1 MMQHYF
7 RRGPTSMDVPML
19 DEGRV
24 SPPPLVLFWSQ
35 NPDLYLLF
43 SHILAAEG
51 FRSALLGEEDVGEL
65 ANSDVVTAVVLDTE
79 SDIEH
84 ALRICG
90 LLKGNPATAHIP
102 LLALM
107 PGGDEKHYLDLLKAG
122 VNEGFVRPI
131 SPARIL
137 TALHSLIPGQ
147 SQITGSIRRER
158 DTFRIWEL
166 TLETSRRLV
175 RHGAAETQLGP
186 IEFKLLRRLLEAP
199 GRVFSR
205 SELIEAAWPA
215 NHYVQS
221 RTVDVHV
228 GHLRRTLEKMTGRK
242 IIRTVRSNGY
252 AIEFDSP

>member
-1 MMQHYF
+1 MQHSF
-7 RRGPTSMDVPML
+7 RRNPRSIDVPML
-19 DEGRV
+19 DEGRPDL
-24 SPPPLVLFWSQ
+24 SPLVLFWSQ

-43 SHILAAEG
+43 SHILTVEG
-51 FRSALLGEEDVGEL
+51 FRSALLDEEDVGEL
-65 ANSDVVTAVVLDTE
+65 ANSDAVTAVVVDTE

-90 LLKGNPATAHIP
+90 LLKGNPATARIP

-107 PGGDEKHYLDLLKAG
+107 PGGDERHYLDLLKAG

-137 TALHSLIPGQ
+137 TALHSFVPGQ
-147 SQITGSIRRER
+147 SQIAGSTRWER
-158 DTFRIWEL
+158 DTFRVWEL
-166 TLETSRRLV
+166 SLETGRRLV
-175 RHGAAETQLGP
+175 RHGTAETQLGP

-228 GHLRRTLEKMTGRK
+228 GHLRRILEKMTGRK
-242 IIRTVRSNGY
+242 IIRTVRSTGY
-252 AIEFDSP
+252 AIEFGSP